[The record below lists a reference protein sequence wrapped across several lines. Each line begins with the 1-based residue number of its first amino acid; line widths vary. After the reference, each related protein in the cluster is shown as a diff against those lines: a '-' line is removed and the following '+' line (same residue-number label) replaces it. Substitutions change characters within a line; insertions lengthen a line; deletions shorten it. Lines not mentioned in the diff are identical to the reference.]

1 MALVIDT
8 GPLYATLDVD
18 DMHHYAC
25 AELVVR
31 ARERLVLPAP
41 ILPEVDY
48 LCHERLGGDAFL
60 SVLAEIER
68 GAYEVEELRPPDYRR
83 VAEICDEY
91 RDLKIGFVDAA
102 VLAIV
107 ERLRETKLAT
117 LDRRHFGVVRP
128 AHIDALVLLPTP

>member
-1 MALVIDT
+1 MALVVDT

-48 LCHERLGGDAFL
+48 LCH
-60 SVLAEIER
+60 
-68 GAYEVEELRPPDYRR
+68 
-83 VAEICDEY
+83 
-91 RDLKIGFVDAA
+91 
-102 VLAIV
+102 
-107 ERLRETKLAT
+107 
-117 LDRRHFGVVRP
+117 
-128 AHIDALVLLPTP
+128 